1 MLTNNEIRARAANF
15 ARQYKDTTYEKGESQ
30 SFYNDLFNVFGIER
44 HDVAMFEVFVKDC
57 NNESGYIDLFWPKVL
72 IAEHKSAGED
82 MDGAIAQAQNYF
94 MALDTSRRPRY
105 LLSCDF
111 QRFKLIDLHDRKQF
125 NFDLHNLPDNIHLFG
140 FMTGRKP
147 VQTHSDPVS
156 IKASE
161 MMGKIYSELE
171 RVKYTTHDRTYLLT
185 RLTFCLFADDTG
197 IFDPPN
203 IFYAYIKNRTNVD
216 GSDLGK
222 SLIEIFQNLDKPEF
236 SRQTNLDDDIRQF
249 PYINGGLF
257 KSRIDI
263 PHFDSKM
270 RKLLLDACEFD
281 WSKVSPAIFGSLFQS
296 VMTSNEQHDTGAHY
310 TTEDNILKV
319 INPLFIDDLN
329 KEFNN
334 ICGRKDKY
342 KKNEL
347 IKFHNKLR
355 SLIFLD
361 PACGSGNFLIIA
373 YRELRRLEHKIILQL
388 HDRKKQLLNI
398 EGLSKVNVDQFYG
411 IELNEFSARIAE
423 TAIWMMDHIMNNELS
438 EIFGIV
444 YARIPL
450 EKSPVIINGDSLE
463 IDWNEII
470 SNTKCTYVFGNP
482 PFGGSKILSAF
493 QREQVKKIA
502 NLKKNGG
509 TLDYVTSWFIKAAKY
524 VNENTP
530 IAFVSTNS
538 ITQGEQVAQLWPI
551 LLDNH
556 GLEIIFAYKSFK
568 WGSEIRGKAH
578 VIVVII
584 GLSKKPK
591 QVKRLFEIKHNAI
604 IEEQCEYITPY
615 LIATQKPFP
624 IVKESS
630 KPINKLPRMIMGSQ
644 PIDGGHYIFTTDEKN
659 EFLLKEPHAKSF
671 IRPYV
676 NAKDFLNNDHR
687 WILALQNVDLQLLK
701 KSPQT
706 LKRINLVKKFR
717 KKSMR
722 ATTRSLSNTPRYYC
736 LNVIPEKSF
745 LMIPSTSS
753 ENRKYVPIGY
763 MQPPVIPSNANMIV
777 ENANVSLFGLLISNM
792 HMIWLKT
799 FGGKLKNDFR
809 YSAGMVYNT
818 FPVPDNYDSITLY
831 AQKILDVREKY
842 SNSTL
847 ATLYDPT
854 IMPKD
859 LLNSH
864 KKLDRMVEKLYRT
877 HPFTSDSE
885 RIEFLLKKYA
895 EMLKNT

>member
-1 MLTNNEIRARAANF
+1 
-15 ARQYKDTTYEKGESQ
+15 
-30 SFYNDLFNVFGIER
+30 
-44 HDVAMFEVFVKDC
+44 
-57 NNESGYIDLFWPKVL
+57 
-72 IAEHKSAGED
+72 
-82 MDGAIAQAQNYF
+82 
-94 MALDTSRRPRY
+94 
-105 LLSCDF
+105 
-111 QRFKLIDLHDRKQF
+111 
-125 NFDLHNLPDNIHLFG
+125 
-140 FMTGRKP
+140 MTGRKP

-171 RVKYTTHDRTYLLT
+171 RVKYTTPDRTYLLT

-197 IFDPPN
+197 IFDPPD
-203 IFYAYIKNRTNVD
+203 IFYQYIKNRTNVD

-236 SRQTNLDDDIRQF
+236 SRQTNLDDDIKQF

-270 RKLLLDACEFD
+270 RKLLLDACEFN

-296 VMTSNEQHDTGAHY
+296 VMTSDEQHDTGAHY

-319 INPLFIDDLN
+319 INPLFMDDLN

-334 ICGRKDKY
+334 ICGRKDKH

-347 IKFHNKLR
+347 IKFHDKLR

-450 EKSPVIINGDSLE
+450 EQSPVIINGDSLE

-482 PFGGSKILSAF
+482 PFGGSKVLSAF

-502 NLKKNGG
+502 NLEKNGG

-578 VIVVII
+578 VVVVII

-591 QVKRLFEIKHNAI
+591 QVKRLFEIKHNDI
-604 IEEQCEYITPY
+604 IEEQCDYITPY
-615 LIATQKPFP
+615 LIATRKPFP
-624 IVKESS
+624 LVKESS
-630 KPINKLPRMIMGSQ
+630 KPLNKLPRMVMGSK
-644 PIDGGHYIFTTDEKN
+644 PIDGGYYIFTTNEKN
-659 EFLLKEPHAKSF
+659 DFLSIEPRAKLF
-671 IRPYV
+671 FKPYV
-676 NAKDFLNNDHR
+676 NGKDFINGRNR
-687 WILALQNVDLQLLK
+687 WILSLHGINPNELRKLPEILK
-701 KSPQT
+701 
-706 LKRINLVKKFR
+706 LVKSVKEFR
-717 KKSMR
+717 LKSNSPGTKKL
-722 ATTRSLSNTPRYYC
+722 AETPTLYH
-736 LNVIPEKSF
+736 LNVIPNKPF
-745 LMIPSTSS
+745 LVIPRTSS

-763 MQPPVIPSNANMIV
+763 MKPPVIPSDATMIV

-799 FGGKLKNDFR
+799 FGGKLKDDFR

-818 FPVPDNYDSITLY
+818 FPVPDNYVTITPY
-831 AQKILDVREKY
+831 AQKILAIRDKY
-842 SNSTL
+842 DDSTL
-847 ATLYDPT
+847 ATLYDPI

-864 KKLDRMVEKLYRT
+864 KKLDRMVEKLYRAQ
-877 HPFTSDSE
+877 PFASDSE
-885 RIEFLLKKYA
+885 RIGFLLKKYTG
-895 EMLKNT
+895 MLKNT